1 MTKSEKS
8 AVLSSLISSL
18 KQQRDELAL
27 QMHLGKT
34 EAKEEWDKVDKKWRQ
49 LAAEYEPLKGA
60 VGETTDNVISGVRL
74 IADEVKQGFERV
86 AKLLRES

>member
-1 MTKSEKS
+1 MTKSERS

-49 LAAEYEPLKGA
+49 LTAEYEPLKDA